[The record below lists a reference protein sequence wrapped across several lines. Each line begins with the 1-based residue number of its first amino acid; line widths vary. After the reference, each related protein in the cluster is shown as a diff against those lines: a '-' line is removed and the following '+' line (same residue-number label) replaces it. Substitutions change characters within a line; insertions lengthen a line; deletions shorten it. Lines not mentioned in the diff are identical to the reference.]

1 MNEWIGDAALMI
13 SALAVAWLLMVV
25 FA

>member
-1 MNEWIGDAALMI
+1 VSEWIGDAALMV

>member
-1 MNEWIGDAALMI
+1 VNEWIGDAALMV
-13 SALAVAWLLMVV
+13 SAFAVAWLLMVV